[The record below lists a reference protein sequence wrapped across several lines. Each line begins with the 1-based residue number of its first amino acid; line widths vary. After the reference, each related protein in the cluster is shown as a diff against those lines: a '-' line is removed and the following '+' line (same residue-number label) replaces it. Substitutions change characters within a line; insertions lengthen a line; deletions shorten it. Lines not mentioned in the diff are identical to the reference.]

1 MAGSGHDRG
10 DGTHMLWPWE
20 PEPAKAAPIWTRAR
34 TGGSWP
40 LTAATLAVPA
50 GGYAWLGSAFGGTSG
65 ALVGCVA
72 GLVLSALLR
81 LLVETAMSGP
91 RRVRHRG
98 SGLARPRRTSR

>member
-1 MAGSGHDRG
+1 M
-10 DGTHMLWPWE
+10 
-20 PEPAKAAPIWTRAR
+20 
-34 TGGSWP
+34 
-40 LTAATLAVPA
+40 TAATLAVPA